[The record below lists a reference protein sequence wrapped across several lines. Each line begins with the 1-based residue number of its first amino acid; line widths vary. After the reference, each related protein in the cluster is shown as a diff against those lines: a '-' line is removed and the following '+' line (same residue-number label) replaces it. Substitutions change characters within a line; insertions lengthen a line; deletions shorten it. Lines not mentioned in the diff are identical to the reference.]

1 MTSEFDSAAHFP
13 DIPEALYVYRFPYWK
28 WPVVRQ
34 CFPGRRIVFTEQVD
48 AVQPHSW
55 LVLWGMCP
63 VPEGTSPDVRVL
75 RLEDGFLRSVGLGAD
90 LIKPLSWV
98 VDGSGIYYDAARPSD
113 LEALLATST
122 FDAELLSRAASLR
135 SRIVA
140 AGLTKYNVGQA
151 VWRRPHYP
159 GRVILI
165 PGQVES
171 DASIAYGAAGFKTNM
186 ELLLAVRE
194 ANPDAYLIYKPHPD
208 VHARLRAMGRGEH
221 EAYRWCNEVVTDV
234 PMGDLLRDID
244 EVHVLTSLAGFE
256 ALLRGKPVSCYGQP
270 FYSGWGLTD
279 DRVTHTRRSR
289 SLTLDELVAAALI
302 RYPLYLSR
310 DGKNL
315 ITPEQALDELSSW
328 HEQSGGGTPWWR
340 EVIRIFLRRI
350 VGVR

>member
-1 MTSEFDSAAHFP
+1 METSIIP

-34 CFPGRRIVFTEQVD
+34 CFPERRIIFIEQVD
-48 AVQPHSW
+48 AVQPQSW

-63 VPEGTSPDVRVL
+63 VPDFLPPDVRVL

-98 VDGSGIYYDAARPSD
+98 VDGSGIYYDATRPSD
-113 LEALLATST
+113 LEMLLASSI
-122 FDAELLSRAASLR
+122 FDAELLSRAADLR
-135 SRIVA
+135 SRIVD

-151 VWRRPHYP
+151 SWLRPHYAS
-159 GRVILI
+159 RVILI

-171 DASIAYGAAGFKTNM
+171 DASIAYGAAGIRTNM

-194 ANPDAYLIYKPHPD
+194 ANPDAYLVYKPHPD
-208 VHARLRAMGRGEH
+208 VHARLRAMGRDEH
-221 EAYRWCNEVVTDV
+221 EAYRWCNEVVTNV
-234 PMGDLLRDID
+234 PMGNLLMAVD

-256 ALLRGKPVSCYGQP
+256 ALLRGKAVTCYGQP
-270 FYSGWGLTD
+270 FYSGWGLTQD
-279 DRVTHTRRSR
+279 IVPNARRSR
-289 SLTLDELVAAALI
+289 RLTLDELVAAALI
-302 RYPLYLSR
+302 KYPLYLSR
-310 DGKNL
+310 DGNKL
-315 ITPEQALDELSSW
+315 TTPEQALDELLSW
-328 HEQSGGGTPWWR
+328 YEQSGGGTPWWR